1 MGMAVK
7 RTISLPSTLSKEL
20 DAIAREE
27 GKTISAI
34 IQDALRLA
42 KHERLKKDV
51 HAIQD
56 YWACKAKERGVL
68 TERDLE
74 RYLAKK

>member
-20 DAIAREE
+20 DTIAREE

-42 KHERLKKDV
+42 KQERLKKDV
-51 HAIQD
+51 QVIQK
-56 YWACKAKERGVL
+56 YWARKAKERGVL
-68 TERDLE
+68 SERDLE
-74 RYLAKK
+74 KYLAEK